1 MAYPRQHKYRAKPT
15 IYKGRKYASKA
26 EAAYAAR
33 LDADPDVMWWLRQ
46 PAFDLGEDTRYRAD
60 FLVGELGSGHLFVY
74 AVDVKGVETDAFKR
88 IKRLWQKYGVMPL
101 HVVKRGETI
110 KVIIVEEL

>member
-1 MAYPRQHKYRAKPT
+1 
-15 IYKGRKYASKA
+15 
-26 EAAYAAR
+26 
-33 LDADPDVMWWLRQ
+33 MWWLRQ
-46 PAFDLGEDTRYRAD
+46 PGFDLGEDTRYRAD
-60 FLVGELGSGHLFVY
+60 FLVAETTLHSDGSVIVY
-74 AVDVKGVETDAFKR
+74 DVDVKGVETDAFKR